1 MTDHNYQQLLK
12 KLLLDAEHLDRAQ
25 PSPDAAWLREH
36 AALCRKAAFCIKQL
50 LDSQAQFSEGE
61 GGLLRE
67 LTADEVLV
75 LHPGTAVYVVH
86 DGKGSW
92 KDTLTEVMAFI
103 DMYDVKLDSGAFLPM
118 EEYGIKWRMYCLDE
132 T

>member
-1 MTDHNYQQLLK
+1 MTDHSYQDLVK
-12 KLLLDAEHLDRAQ
+12 NLLLDAQQLEQLAVH
-25 PSPDAAWLREH
+25 PDAPWLQEH
-36 AALCRKAAFCIKQL
+36 AALCRKAAFCIKEL
-50 LDSQAQFSEGE
+50 LDSQARFSEEE

-118 EEYGIKWRMYCLDE
+118 EEYGIKWRMYSLDE

>member
-1 MTDHNYQQLLK
+1 MWLLVKTKSAKSHIHLARLYGLSRESGKFCYGDKFIPLQLQ
-12 KLLLDAEHLDRAQ
+12 R
-25 PSPDAAWLREH
+25 
-36 AALCRKAAFCIKQL
+36 
-50 LDSQAQFSEGE
+50 
-61 GGLLRE
+61 
-67 LTADEVLV
+67 
-75 LHPGTAVYVVH
+75 VH

-118 EEYGIKWRMYCLDE
+118 EEYGIKWRMYRLDE